1 MPVRI
6 IKSVPIRKGIV
17 YKRPKMLD
25 NTISLMSSV
34 RKTFPD
40 GITQPVLN
48 ECCKN
53 DAECKK
59 AFDSLNDPLTEED
72 KTKYNS
78 WLSKNVEAIL
88 SCNKR

>member
-17 YKRPKMLD
+17 YKRPKMV
-25 NTISLMSSV
+25 NAVGSMGV

-88 SCNKR
+88 SCNKRN